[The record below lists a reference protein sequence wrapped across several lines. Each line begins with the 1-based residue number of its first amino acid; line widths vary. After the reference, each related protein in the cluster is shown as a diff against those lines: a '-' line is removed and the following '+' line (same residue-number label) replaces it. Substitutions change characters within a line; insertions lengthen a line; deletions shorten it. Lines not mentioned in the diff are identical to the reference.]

1 MFSKFCAEDRQVN
14 EKRKL
19 IAKSY
24 LGKTVDI
31 IIDRPLGSV
40 HPKHRDMIYPVNYGY
55 IPNVIGGDGEEL
67 DVYLLGVNEAVKEY
81 RAKVIAVIYRQ
92 NDVEDKLVAS
102 PEEISFSESEIRKA
116 VYFQEK
122 YFDTEI
128 EIL

>member
-1 MFSKFCAEDRQVN
+1 MN

-19 IAKSY
+19 LAKSY

-40 HPKHRDMIYPVNYGY
+40 HPKHGDMIYPVNYGY

-67 DVYLLGVNEAVKEY
+67 DVYLLGVSEAVKEY

-102 PEEISFSESEIRKA
+102 PEEISFSESEIREA

>member
-1 MFSKFCAEDRQVN
+1 MDA
-14 EKRKL
+14 RKKMIYNL
-19 IAKSY
+19 
-24 LGKTVDI
+24 LGKPVHVE
-31 IIDRPLGSV
+31 IDRPIGHV
-40 HPKHRDMIYPVNYGY
+40 HKGMVYPVNYGY

-67 DVYLLGVNEAVKEY
+67 DVYLLGVSEAVKEY

-102 PEEISFSESEIRKA
+102 PEGISFSESEIREA

>member
-1 MFSKFCAEDRQVN
+1 MN

-31 IIDRPLGSV
+31 IIDRPLGSG

-102 PEEISFSESEIRKA
+102 PEGISFSESEIREA